1 MKPMESDQAIA
12 NLIAS
17 TRTKK
22 RSVSLLDFH
31 NWLEKAINALGSLQL
46 VADSIGLSTRMLK
59 QFLVIEKLDK
69 SVLPHV
75 KARTLDSIDTL
86 NYLARFTHRDQRNLL
101 PILLKKQLSSKDLR
115 SVYQQRSVLPDTSIA
130 QLIKR
135 VASGKNRRVYELQ
148 FVLRGDL
155 TKEQIAHR
163 VRAITKP
170 EGLEAVALDGPVGKV
185 LLSRDGLQRF
195 RTYAR
200 DKRIAF
206 KSVLS
211 HLLNLR

>member
-1 MKPMESDQAIA
+1 
-12 NLIAS
+12 
-17 TRTKK
+17 
-22 RSVSLLDFH
+22 
-31 NWLEKAINALGSLQL
+31 
-46 VADSIGLSTRMLK
+46 MLK